1 MAERPLGI
9 TILAILWIVGGLI
22 LLFGGLSTSL
32 VGGLAFGAAGGIL
45 GIVWI
50 IWGIVELAIGVGS
63 WQGWP
68 WVWTV
73 GVVLAVLSA
82 LQALYAVVTQGW
94 GYLLSLIIAGIILY
108 YLFTPD
114 VKAWFKRA

>member
-1 MAERPLGI
+1 MTQRPLGV
-9 TILAILWIVGGLI
+9 TILAILWILAGLV
-22 LLFGGLSTSL
+22 LLFGGLSTAL
-32 VGGLAFGAAGGIL
+32 VGGLAFGAVGGLL

-50 IWGIVELAIGVGS
+50 IWGIVELAIGIGS

-73 GVVLAVLSA
+73 GIVLAVLSV
-82 LQALYAVVTQGW
+82 LMALYSLVTQGW
-94 GYLLSLIIAGIILY
+94 THLLSLIIAGIILN

-114 VKAWFKRA
+114 VKAWFKRT